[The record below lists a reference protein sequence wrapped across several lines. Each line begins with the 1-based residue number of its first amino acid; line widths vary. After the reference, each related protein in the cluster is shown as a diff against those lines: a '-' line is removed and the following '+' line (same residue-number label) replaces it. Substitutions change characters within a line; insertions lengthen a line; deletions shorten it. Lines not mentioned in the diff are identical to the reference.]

1 MKKIR
6 KAVVLCLLLALTV
19 SALTACGDSK
29 KTNYEVLVND
39 TAGKPVAGVTIQ
51 FCSDTECIM
60 GTTDEKGIASFN
72 REAGSY
78 TVHVL
83 KVPEGFAADL
93 TEYPAPAA
101 PGRVT
106 IILK

>member
-1 MKKIR
+1 VKKTI
-6 KAVVLCLLLALTV
+6 AVIAVLMVMMLLLAG
-19 SALTACGDSK
+19 CGK
-29 KTNYEVLVND
+29 KAAAYEVLVSD
-39 TAGKPVAGVTIQ
+39 GAGKPVAGAVIQ

-83 KVPEGFAADL
+83 KVPEGYAADEGIYKTL
-93 TEYPAPAA
+93 ETFSDVN
-101 PGRVT
+101 VT
-106 IILK
+106 LKKA

>member
-60 GTTDEKGIASFN
+60 GTTNDKGIAAFDK
-72 REAGSY
+72 EAGSY
-78 TVHVL
+78 TIHVL
-83 KVPEGFAADL
+83 KVPEGYAPDD
-93 TEYPAPAA
+93 TEYSAPAK
-101 PGRVT
+101 PGLVT
-106 IILK
+106 IVLK

>member
-51 FCSDTECIM
+51 FCSDTECNM
-60 GTTDEKGIASFN
+60 GTTNENGIAVFEK
-72 REAGSY
+72 EAGNY
-78 TVHVL
+78 TIHVL
-83 KVPEGFAADL
+83 KVPEGYAPDD
-93 TEYPAPAA
+93 TEYTAPDK
-101 PGRVT
+101 PGQVV
-106 IILK
+106 IVLK

>member
-1 MKKIR
+1 MKKTR
-6 KAVVLCLLLALTV
+6 KVLALCLLLVLAAIAL
-19 SALTACGDSK
+19 AACGK

-39 TAGKPVAGVTIQ
+39 AAGKPVSGVVIQ

-106 IILK
+106 IVLK

>member
-1 MKKIR
+1 MKNSKRILTLVLT
-6 KAVVLCLLLALTV
+6 AVLAIGLLAG
-19 SALTACGDSK
+19 CGK
-29 KTNYEVLVND
+29 KAAAYEVLVSD
-39 TAGKPVAGVTIQ
+39 GAGKPVAGAVIQ